1 MYQLKNVT
9 KKYDEKV
16 VLEDVNYTA
25 PTSGLLCMM
34 GESGSGKST
43 LLSLI
48 AGLDGDY
55 EGDIQLAGQSLHE
68 LSDKALTQYRKDYVG
83 FIFQEYHLLEGY
95 TALENVVYPGVLKGQ
110 MQSAELKALALLEE
124 VGLSDKASSKVEALS
139 GGQKQRVAIARALL
153 NEPEVIIA
161 DEPTGALDH
170 ETMTEIMTVLQEI
183 AKTRLVILITHDP
196 EVCEYAD
203 EVLTIQE
210 HKLIVARA
218 MDKTVQ
224 HEAHTFR
231 LTDYPKVNTA
241 KLAAKEVKVGLSHY
255 ALLALC
261 FAIASTCI
269 MLALSAGGVVDNSIA
284 KFKDKNEALANGY
297 LNKKDGA
304 TDKVISELKKDPR
317 LDTVYKQ
324 YVLKN
329 LRLES
334 QGKTVKLAEKYPM
347 AKSKEGFSYGR
358 MPKKGQNEVALSG
371 TLAKQFAPKINELI
385 GETLKLTVNNQ
396 TESYKVSGIYNAG
409 YDDIYLSS
417 DSEMAYYKTLKNE
430 KWYAVSFEVTQFDSL
445 PHVYKDLMAKKLK
458 PEMAVEEVKAMLAS
472 FAKLKSLFLVITGLV
487 LLVCLFLVSV
497 MMMKLQAT
505 RKKTLS
511 ILAALGFNRALLSRI
526 IDWENVILTLGTV
539 ILTSLSLVGCY
550 AISKGFN
557 ILLTLSLSQ
566 LLSII
571 AVTAGTV
578 LIISWLMKKVPKQ
591 AQLLMDLRE

>member
-25 PTSGLLCMM
+25 PTSGLLCVM

-48 AGLDGDY
+48 AGLDRDY
-55 EGDIQLAGQSLHE
+55 VGDIQLAGQSLHE
-68 LSDKALTQYRKDYVG
+68 LSDKALTQYRKDYIG

-95 TALENVVYPGVLKGQ
+95 TALENVVYPGALKEQ
-110 MQSAELKALALLEE
+110 TQSAELKALALLEE

-170 ETMTEIMTVLQEI
+170 ETMTGIMTVLQEI

-210 HKLIVARA
+210 NKLIVARA

-224 HEAHTFR
+224 HHKRSFG
-231 LTDYPKVNTA
+231 LTPYPKVPTA
-241 KLAAKEVKVGLSHY
+241 KLAAKEVKVGLGHY
-255 ALLALC
+255 LLLALC

-284 KFKDKNEALANGY
+284 EFKDKNEALANGY
-297 LNKKDGA
+297 LNKKNGA

-324 YVLKN
+324 YILKN
-329 LRLES
+329 LTLES

-347 AKSKEGFSYGR
+347 AKSNESFSYGR
-358 MPKKGQNEVALSG
+358 MPKKGKNEVALSG

-385 GETLKLTVNNQ
+385 GETVKLTVNKQ
-396 TESYKVSGIYNAG
+396 TKSYQVSGIYNAG

-417 DSEMAYYKTLKNE
+417 DREQAYYDSLKNE
-430 KWYAVSFEVTQFDSL
+430 KWYSVTFDVTEFDSL
-445 PHVYKDLMAKKLK
+445 PKVYKDLTAKKLK
-458 PEMAVEEVKAMLAS
+458 PEMAVEEVTAMLAS

-497 MMMKLQAT
+497 MMIKLQTT

-511 ILAALGFNRALLSRI
+511 ILAALGFNRALLSRL
-526 IDWENVILTLGTV
+526 IDWENSILTLGTV
-539 ILTSLSLVGCY
+539 VLTTISLTACYGISQWLNIPLGLSLTKLMSV
-550 AISKGFN
+550 
-557 ILLTLSLSQ
+557 
-566 LLSII
+566 I
-571 AVTAGTV
+571 AVTAGAV
-578 LIISWLMKKVPKQ
+578 LIISWVMKKVPKQ